1 MQNERCFENDIY
13 IQLNHMTEVFVIG
26 GVDYI
31 PPHVFQFT
39 DFDAIVDAARQNQYL
54 IGEYS
59 LLCTQNEIKNFQ

>member
-1 MQNERCFENDIY
+1 
-13 IQLNHMTEVFVIG
+13 MTEVFVIG